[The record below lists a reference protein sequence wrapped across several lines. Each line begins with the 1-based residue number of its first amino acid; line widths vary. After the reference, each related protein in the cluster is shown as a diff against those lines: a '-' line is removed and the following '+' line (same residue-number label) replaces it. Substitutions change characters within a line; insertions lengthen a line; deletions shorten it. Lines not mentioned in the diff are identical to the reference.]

1 MIRKL
6 RRRFILIAMASVFT
20 VLAVIMGTVNVMN
33 YRKILTDTDH
43 VMQILVENDG
53 VFPKVTPP
61 DVKEN
66 ESQGAGDISDTDE
79 KAEGK
84 ESPDNIQPPEAGKQ
98 KEQSLTAETP
108 YETRYFTVWMD
119 EDGTVTDTNTENIAA
134 LDSEAVEEIAETV
147 YAKSQEKGVIGNYRY
162 QKVEEDGETML
173 IFIDCQKSLAT
184 FRNFL
189 LSSMGMSAAGFAA
202 VCILIILLSKQVFRP
217 VEESYRKQK
226 QFITD
231 ASHELKT
238 PLTIIDANVEVM
250 EMENGESQWTKSIH
264 NQTKRLANLTA
275 ELVTLSRLDE
285 QKEMQMID
293 FSLSDA
299 VNETVQNFRIPIESA
314 GKKLTCEVEKN
325 LTLKGEEQQIRK
337 VLSILMDNARKYS
350 CEKGEIWVRVFQ
362 HGKWK
367 HILVENQTENQKQG
381 DLKEVFERFYR
392 ADASRSSEIPGY
404 GIGLSTAQAIVQA
417 HKGKISARG
426 EGERFRIEIMLP

>member
-1 MIRKL
+1 MIGKL
-6 RRRFILIAMASVFT
+6 RRRFILVAMASVFA

-43 VMQILVENDG
+43 VMQILAENDG

-66 ESQGAGDISDTDE
+66 ESRVAGEISDTDK
-79 KAEGK
+79 KA
-84 ESPDNIQPPEAGKQ
+84 PEAGKQ
-98 KEQSLTAETP
+98 KEQNLTAETP
-108 YETRYFTVWMD
+108 YETRYFTVRID
-119 EDGTVTDTNTENIAA
+119 ENGRVTDTNTENIAA

-147 YAKSQEKGVIGNYRY
+147 YAKSQEKGLIGNYRY
-162 QKVEEDGETML
+162 QKVEKDGETML

-189 LSSMGMSAAGFAA
+189 FSSMGMSAAGFAA
-202 VCILIILLSKQVFRP
+202 VCILVILLSKQVFRP
-217 VEESYRKQK
+217 VQESYRKQK

-299 VNETVQNFRIPIESA
+299 VSETVENFRVPIETS
-314 GKKLTCEVEKN
+314 GKTLTCEVEKN

-337 VLSILMDNARKYS
+337 VLSILLDNARKYS

-367 HILVENQTENQKQG
+367 HILVENQTKDQKQG

-417 HKGKISARG
+417 HKGKISAKG
-426 EGERFRIEIMLP
+426 EGDRFRIEIVLP

>member
-1 MIRKL
+1 MIGKL
-6 RRRFILIAMASVFT
+6 RRRFILVAMTSVFV

-61 DVKEN
+61 DAKGN
-66 ESQGAGDISDTDE
+66 ESRGAGDISDTEE
-79 KAEGK
+79 KGEAL
-84 ESPDNIQPPEAGKQ
+84 PDDIQAPEDGKQ
-98 KEQSLTAETP
+98 KGQSLTAETP
-108 YETRYFTVWMD
+108 YETRYFTVRMD
-119 EDGTVTDTNTENIAA
+119 ENGTVTDTNTENIAA
-134 LDSEAVEEIAETV
+134 LDDEEVEELAETV
-147 YAKSQEKGVIGNYRY
+147 YAKNQEKGLAGNYLY
-162 QKVEEDGETML
+162 QKATEDGETML

-189 LSSMGMSAAGFAA
+189 LSSVGMSAAGFAA

-285 QKEMQMID
+285 QREMQLID

-299 VNETVQNFRIPIESA
+299 VNETIDNFQIPIEAA

-337 VLSILMDNARKYS
+337 VLSILMDNALKYS
-350 CEKGEIWVRVFQ
+350 CENGEISVRVFQ

-367 HILVENQTENQKQG
+367 HILVENQTTDQKQG

-404 GIGLSTAQAIVQA
+404 GIGLSTAQAVVQA

-426 EGERFRIEIMLP
+426 EGDRFRIEMMLP